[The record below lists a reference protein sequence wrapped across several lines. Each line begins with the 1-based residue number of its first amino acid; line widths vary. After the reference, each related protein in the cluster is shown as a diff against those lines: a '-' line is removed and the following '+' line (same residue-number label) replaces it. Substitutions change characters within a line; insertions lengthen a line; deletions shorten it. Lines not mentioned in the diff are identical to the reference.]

1 VSTAALAL
9 RQVRYENKSFWR
21 NPAAAFFTFAFP
33 IMFLIIFNLLFGNA
47 NLRLP
52 GGHVIK
58 QSTFYVAAIIAFSII
73 TASYTNLAMN
83 VVFARDQGILKRKR
97 GTPMPPLAYIS
108 GKILHS
114 GLIAL
119 LLVVIIIVFGKVFY
133 GVSLA
138 GNRIPAFLVSLAIG
152 ALSFSAMGLAITTVV
167 PNADAAPA
175 VINATILP
183 LLFISDIFI
192 PLTNAPEW
200 LGTVGNIFPVRHF
213 AEAMHQVF
221 NPFAPGTGFQGKDL
235 LVIGIWGLVSLLLAA
250 KFFRWEPRR

>member
-1 VSTAALAL
+1 MSTTGLAL

-33 IMFLIIFNLLFGNA
+33 LMFLVIFNLLFGNA
-47 NLRLP
+47 KLP
-52 GGHVIK
+52 LPDGHTIQ
-58 QSTFYVAAIIAFSII
+58 QSTFYVAAIAAFSVI
-73 TASYTNLAMN
+73 TASFTNLAMN
-83 VVFARDQGILKRKR
+83 VVFAREEGVLKRKR
-97 GTPMPPLAYIS
+97 GTPMPALAYLS

-119 LLVVIIIVFGKVFY
+119 LLVAIIAAFGEAFY
-133 GVSLA
+133 GVSLPA
-138 GNRIPAFLVSLAIG
+138 SRIPAFLVSLAIG
-152 ALSFSAMGLAITTVV
+152 ALAFSAMGLAITTVV

-175 VINATILP
+175 VVNAVILP

-192 PLTNAPEW
+192 PLTVAPKW
-200 LGTVGNIFPVRHF
+200 LSTVANVFPVRHF

-221 NPFAPGTGFQGKDL
+221 NPFASGTGFQGRDL
-235 LVIGIWGLVSLLLAA
+235 LVMGIWGLASLLVAT

>member
-1 VSTAALAL
+1 MSTTGLAL

-21 NPAAAFFTFAFP
+21 NPAAAYFTFAFP
-33 IMFLIIFNLLFGNA
+33 IVFLVIFNLLFGNA

-52 GGHVIK
+52 GGHIVK
-58 QSTFYVAAIIAFSII
+58 QSTFYVAAIVAFSVI
-73 TASYTNLAMN
+73 TASFTNLAMN
-83 VVFARDQGILKRKR
+83 VVFAREQGVLKRKR
-97 GTPMPPLAYIS
+97 GTPMPPIAYLA

-119 LLVVIIIVFGKVFY
+119 LLVAIITVFGRLFY

-138 GNRIPAFLVSLAIG
+138 SNRIPAFLVSLAIG
-152 ALSFSAMGLAITTVV
+152 ALAFSAMGLAITTVV

-175 VINATILP
+175 IVNAVILP
-183 LLFISDIFI
+183 LLFISDIFL
-192 PLTNAPEW
+192 PLTNAPKW
-200 LGTVGNIFPVRHF
+200 LGTVGNIFPVRPF

-235 LVIGIWGLVSLLLAA
+235 LAMGLWGLGSLVVAA

>member
-1 VSTAALAL
+1 VSTAGLAL

-21 NPAAAFFTFAFP
+21 NPAAAYFTFAFP
-33 IMFLIIFNLLFGNA
+33 IVFLVIFNLLFGNA

-52 GGHVIK
+52 GGHLVK
-58 QSTFYVAAIIAFSII
+58 QSTFYVAAIVAFSVI
-73 TASYTNLAMN
+73 TASFTNLAMN
-83 VVFARDQGILKRKR
+83 VVFAREQGVLKRKR
-97 GTPMPPLAYIS
+97 GTPMPPLAYLA

-119 LLVVIIIVFGKVFY
+119 LLVAIITVFGKVFY
-133 GVSLA
+133 GVSLPS
-138 GNRIPAFLVSLAIG
+138 NRIPAFLVSLAIG
-152 ALSFSAMGLAITTVV
+152 ALAFSAMGLAITTVV

-175 VINATILP
+175 VVNAVILP

-192 PLTNAPEW
+192 PLTNAPKW

-221 NPFAPGTGFQGKDL
+221 NPFAPGSGFQGRDL
-235 LVIGIWGLVSLLLAA
+235 LVMAIWGLGALFVAA
-250 KFFRWEPRR
+250 KFFRWEPTR

>member
-1 VSTAALAL
+1 VSTPGLAL

-21 NPAAAFFTFAFP
+21 NPAAAYFTFAFP
-33 IMFLIIFNLLFGNA
+33 IVFLVIFNLLFGNA
-47 NLRLP
+47 RLVLP
-52 GGHVIK
+52 DGHIVK
-58 QSTFYVAAIIAFSII
+58 QSTFYVAAIVAFSVI
-73 TASYTNLAMN
+73 TASFTNLAMN
-83 VVFARDQGILKRKR
+83 VVFAREQGVLKRKR
-97 GTPMPPLAYIS
+97 GTPMPPLAYLS

-119 LLVVIIIVFGKVFY
+119 LLVAIITVFGKAFY

-138 GNRIPAFLVSLAIG
+138 GNRIPAFLVSLAVG

-175 VINATILP
+175 VVNAVILP

-192 PLTNAPEW
+192 PLTNAPKW
-200 LGTVGNIFPVRHF
+200 LSTVGNIFPVRHF

-221 NPFAPGTGFQGKDL
+221 NPFAPGSGFQGRDL
-235 LVIGIWGLVSLLLAA
+235 LVMGIWGLGALLVAA
-250 KFFRWEPRR
+250 KFFRWEPSR

>member
-1 VSTAALAL
+1 MSTPGLAL

-21 NPAAAFFTFAFP
+21 NPAAAYFTFAFP
-33 IMFLIIFNLLFGNA
+33 IVFLVIFNLLFGNA
-47 NLRLP
+47 KLNLP
-52 GGHVIK
+52 GGHTIK
-58 QSTFYVAAIIAFSII
+58 QSTFYVAAIVAFSVI
-73 TASYTNLAMN
+73 TASFTNLAMN
-83 VVFARDQGILKRKR
+83 VVFAREQGVLKRKR

-114 GLIAL
+114 GMIAF
-119 LLVVIIIVFGKVFY
+119 LLVAIIMVFGKAFY

-138 GNRIPAFLVSLAIG
+138 GSRIPAFLVSLAIG

-175 VINATILP
+175 IVNAVILP

-192 PLTNAPEW
+192 PLNNAPKW
-200 LGTVGNIFPVRHF
+200 LGTVGNVFPVRPF

-221 NPFAPGTGFQGKDL
+221 NPFAAGNGFQGRNL
-235 LVIGIWGLVSLLLAA
+235 LAMGIWGLAALVVAA